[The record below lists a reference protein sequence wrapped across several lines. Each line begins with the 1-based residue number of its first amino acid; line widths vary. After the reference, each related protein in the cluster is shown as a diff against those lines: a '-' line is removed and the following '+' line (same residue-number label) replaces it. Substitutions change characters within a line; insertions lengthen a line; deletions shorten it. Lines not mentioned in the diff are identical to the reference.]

1 MNAPTRDLKAKVWER
16 DALDWY
22 VEDGKVSD
30 ALFRV
35 ERFVG
40 YVWDPACGGGNI
52 LEAASRADYPP
63 VGTDI
68 KKRVN
73 RYWFRREADFLAWN
87 EQPLAQNILCNPPY
101 GGGKLAE
108 AFIRQALALATG
120 KVAMFLDTRFLS
132 GAKRAAGLYA
142 EHRPH
147 RAWILT
153 PRPSC
158 PPGEW
163 LAAGNTAGGGTADFL
178 WLVWDKTAPPAVVT
192 DLRWLNWGNG
202 K

>member
-22 VEDGKVSD
+22 QEPSGASD

-35 ERFVG
+35 ERFCG

-68 KKRVN
+68 KKRVD
-73 RYWFRREADFLAWN
+73 RYWFRRESDFLAWS
-87 EQPLAQNILCNPPY
+87 EPPLAQNIVCNPPFFRAK
-101 GGGKLAE
+101 GAE
-108 AFIRQALALATG
+108 AFIRKALSLAKG
-120 KVAMFLDTRFLS
+120 KVAMFLDIRFLA
-132 GAKRAAGLYA
+132 GAERANGLFA
-142 EHRPH
+142 DHPPH
-147 RAWILT
+147 RVWIVT
-153 PRPSC
+153 PRVSC
-158 PPGEW
+158 PPGDY
-163 LAAGNTAGGGTADFL
+163 LAAGNKAGNGSSDYC
-178 WLVWDKTAPPAVVT
+178 WCVWDMTAPPAVNSE
-192 DLRWLNWGNG
+192 LRWLRGVG